1 MAIRCWQELL
11 VLYGPPFPAT
21 FLACTACQIT
31 WGNAPIVYAVL
42 GVSWVAIAW
51 GLVVLFR
58 KMNEVERSLDE
69 NIL

>member
-1 MAIRCWQELL
+1 MTITPWQEFF
-11 VLYGPPFPAT
+11 VIYGPFFPAT

-31 WGNAPIVYAVL
+31 WGNALIVYAVL
-42 GVSWVAIAW
+42 GGSWIAIAW